1 MARECPPERH
11 GELARE
17 LQRDA
22 RYHTPFRRS
31 SSRLPP
37 ISRSSPSW
45 LAAEAEA
52 EAKAA
57 EEARLAAEAEAEAEA
72 AEEARLAA
80 EEDSL
85 DLLRMSVFSLG
96 SGSPS
101 TRHATHSHTR
111 RELHWSPE
119 GR

>member
-1 MARECPPERH
+1 MPSRKKSGAARGRAALRSAVHGGAAFKRSPE
-11 GELARE
+11 
-17 LQRDA
+17 
-22 RYHTPFRRS
+22 
-31 SSRLPP
+31 
-37 ISRSSPSW
+37 
-45 LAAEAEA
+45 
-52 EAKAA
+52 
-57 EEARLAAEAEAEAEA
+57 RLAAKRARRAARQAAVASSRASKA